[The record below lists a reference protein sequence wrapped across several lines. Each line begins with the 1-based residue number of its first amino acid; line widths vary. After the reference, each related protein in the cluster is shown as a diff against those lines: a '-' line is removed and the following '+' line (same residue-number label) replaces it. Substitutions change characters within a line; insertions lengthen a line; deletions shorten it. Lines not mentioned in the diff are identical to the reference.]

1 LPKKIVFR
9 FRESA
14 LTDTK
19 LLTVKSN
26 IVKRFRLERVHE
38 DKKKDQGYKSA
49 K

>member
-1 LPKKIVFR
+1 MFR
-9 FRESA
+9 FRESV

-38 DKKKDQGYKSA
+38 DKKKDPSYKET

>member
-1 LPKKIVFR
+1 MFS

-19 LLTVKSN
+19 LLTVKSS

-38 DKKKDQGYKSA
+38 DKKKGQGYKGE

>member
-1 LPKKIVFR
+1 MFR
-9 FRESA
+9 FRESV
-14 LTDTK
+14 LLDSK

-38 DKKKDQGYKSA
+38 DKKTDQSSKRI

>member
-1 LPKKIVFR
+1 MFR
-9 FRESA
+9 FRESV
-14 LTDTK
+14 LLDSK

-38 DKKKDQGYKSA
+38 DKKMDQSSKRI